1 MSDTTCTTHIY
12 FCEVTRQIAQRAA
25 RHKLLRSTT
34 CRQGQTLIEILIVA
48 SIMVILGALSI
59 DLLRP
64 SAEEKI
70 QGAVRMFAQDV
81 EWARGAT
88 LTNPDDPASI
98 RLMDDQTGWLVA
110 RNSTPT
116 VAMICSDGSSMQ
128 RVLGQGMS
136 QAAQGVKLMSSNNSQ
151 RQVQF
156 DPYGGVITS
165 PASIAVFLPDSSSKC
180 TITFDS
186 ATGAMQLNWSNQ

>member
-1 MSDTTCTTHIY
+1 
-12 FCEVTRQIAQRAA
+12 
-25 RHKLLRSTT
+25 
-34 CRQGQTLIEILIVA
+34 
-48 SIMVILGALSI
+48 
-59 DLLRP
+59 
-64 SAEEKI
+64 
-70 QGAVRMFAQDV
+70 MFAQDV

-165 PASIAVFLPDSSSKC
+165 PASIAVFCQIQVVNAQLHSTLPRAQCS
-180 TITFDS
+180 
-186 ATGAMQLNWSNQ
+186 

>member
-1 MSDTTCTTHIY
+1 MMYPTRIPIMYSHNRVAQCMS
-12 FCEVTRQIAQRAA
+12 QI
-25 RHKLLRSTT
+25 TP
-34 CRQGQTLIEILIVA
+34 CRRGQTLIEILIVA
-48 SIMVILGALSI
+48 AIMVILGALSI

-64 SAEEKI
+64 SSEEKI

-98 RLMDDQTGWLVA
+98 RLMEDQTGWMVS

-116 VAMICSDGSSMQ
+116 VAMVSSDGASMS
-128 RVLGQGMS
+128 RVMGVGMS
-136 QAAQGVKLMSSNNSQ
+136 EAAHGVRLVSSNTSQ
-151 RQVQF
+151 RQVEF
-156 DPYGGVITS
+156 DPFGGVKTS
-165 PASIAVFLPDSSSKC
+165 PASIAMFLPDSTSKC

-186 ATGAMQLNWSNQ
+186 VTGAMKLNW